1 MKGRNILNSP
11 RLLELKRKRR
21 RIFFGKFLLVVFSLA
36 TIFAGLI
43 YLSRLSALNIKEVKI
58 ISSGAIDAPTVKT
71 AVETEITGNYLWFLP
86 KTNILFYPK
95 KKIETELYHKFKRI
109 KDIDISIKD
118 QKILE
123 VQLTEREA
131 TYLWCEEPEK
141 CSFMD
146 SSGYVFDTA
155 PYFSGNV
162 YFKFFGPLS
171 GDNFAPEIFDK
182 VIAFKNTLLDLGI
195 KPTSLYLVGEDI
207 EIYLSSKSPYSPK
220 IIFKKDF
227 NLEAISENLQTALDA
242 EPLKSNFKNKYAS
255 LEYIDLRYGN
265 KVYYK
270 FR

>member
-1 MKGRNILNSP
+1 MPDIANGP
-11 RLLELKRKRR
+11 
-21 RIFFGKFLLVVFSLA
+21 LA
-36 TIFAGLI
+36 
-43 YLSRLSALNIKEVKI
+43 LSGSCANDNALKI
-58 ISSGAIDAPTVKT
+58 IRQ
-71 AVETEITGNYLWFLP
+71 
-86 KTNILFYPK
+86 K
-95 KKIETELYHKFKRI
+95 KSPAY
-109 KDIDISIKD
+109 
-118 QKILE
+118 
-123 VQLTEREA
+123 
-131 TYLWCEEPEK
+131 
-141 CSFMD
+141 
-146 SSGYVFDTA
+146 
-155 PYFSGNV
+155 
-162 YFKFFGPLS
+162 
-171 GDNFAPEIFDK
+171 K